1 MHSSKTLILLLVG
14 SFLVASC
21 SQLKSPTPEEKKI
34 LRVMTHDS
42 FSLSEK
48 VVKEFEAENKVTLEF
63 IKSGDSGS
71 ALNRAILTKA
81 APQADVFFGVD
92 NTFLSRALTEGIFEV
107 YRSPK
112 LIDIPEEYKLDPE
125 NRALPVDYG
134 DVCINYDKAYFKQFN
149 LALPASLADL
159 TKSAYKD
166 LLVVEN
172 PATSSPGMA
181 FLLATVATLGEDGYL
196 QYWEALKANGLVIV
210 NDWETAYYTN
220 FSASSGKGPQPMV
233 VSYSSSPAAE
243 VVFAETELTE
253 SPTASLVGAGMC
265 FRQVEFI
272 GILAGTKNRAL
283 AEKFIDAMLDV
294 PIQEDIP
301 LQMFVYPVNAKASLP
316 EAFVKYSQI
325 PLEPARLTPTYIDQK
340 RDALLQAWTD
350 KILR

>member
-1 MHSSKTLILLLVG
+1 MYSSKTLIFLLVG

-21 SQLKSPTPEEKKI
+21 SPIRPSTPEEQGS
-34 LRVMTHDS
+34 LRLMTHDS

-48 VVKEFEAENKVTLEF
+48 VVKEFEAKNNVTLEF

-71 ALNRAILTKA
+71 ALNRAILTKT

-92 NTFLSRALTEGIFEV
+92 NTFLSRALAEGIFEA

-112 LIDIPEEYKLDPE
+112 LVDIPAEYKLDPE

-134 DVCINYDKAYFKQFN
+134 DVCINYDKAYFKQNN
-149 LALPASLADL
+149 LPIPASLDEL
-159 TKSAYKD
+159 TDPVYKD

-181 FLLATVATLGEDGYL
+181 FLLATVAAHGEDGYL
-196 QYWEALKANGLVIV
+196 QFWEALKANGLVIV

-243 VVFAETELTE
+243 VVFAETELTN
-253 SPTASLVGAGMC
+253 PLPRRWLVPVCVFVRLSLSGYW
-265 FRQVEFI
+265 QVQKTGRLLKNSLMRCSTFPSRKI
-272 GILAGTKNRAL
+272 FPYRCLSIL
-283 AEKFIDAMLDV
+283 
-294 PIQEDIP
+294 
-301 LQMFVYPVNAKASLP
+301 
-316 EAFVKYSQI
+316 
-325 PLEPARLTPTYIDQK
+325 
-340 RDALLQAWTD
+340 
-350 KILR
+350 